1 MSKLE
6 VKKRRS
12 LPELLER
19 KARGEKLSM
28 VTCYDATMA
37 KLINQTPIDMVL
49 VGDSLGNVMMG
60 YSGTLQVTLDHMIV
74 YGSSVAR
81 SLKNAF
87 LVLDMPFMSY
97 QISPEQALEN
107 AGRLVKEGGAEAV
120 KLEGGKSMAPAVKK
134 IVEAGI
140 PVIGHLGLTP
150 QSINVIGSYKVV
162 GRGDKAAQEL
172 LQDALALEAAG
183 ASMIVLEMVPESLAK
198 KVSESLSIPTIGI
211 GAGRFVDG
219 QVLVLQDLLGF
230 DEEFS
235 PKFLKKYAHLGSAT
249 RTALIQ
255 YDEEVKSKT
264 FPDQEHSFGDKK

>member
-1 MSKLE
+1 
-6 VKKRRS
+6 
-12 LPELLER
+12 
-19 KARGEKLSM
+19 

-37 KLINQTPIDMVL
+37 KLINQTQIDMVL

-81 SLKNAF
+81 TLKNAF

-107 AGRLVKEGGAEAV
+107 AGRLVKEAGAEAV
-120 KLEGGKSMAPAVKK
+120 KLEGGKAMAPAVKK
-134 IVEAGI
+134 IVDAGI

-150 QSINVIGSYKVV
+150 QSINIIGSYKVI
-162 GRGDKAAQEL
+162 GRSDKAADEL

-183 ASMIVLEMVPESLAK
+183 ASMLVLEMVPESLAK
-198 KVSESLSIPTIGI
+198 KVSEALSIPTIGI

-219 QVLVLQDLLGF
+219 QVLVLHDLLGF

-235 PKFLKKYAHLGSAT
+235 PKFLKKYAKLGAEARS
-249 RTALIQ
+249 ALIQ